1 MGSNAELKIDGSV
14 ISSVSLSTATIH
26 TNPLG
31 YGCPQVLQQSFT
43 SMNYIRGAVNVISAP
58 YQYYKDINPSTL
70 TGAIDVIVIQR
81 PTDSGDTE
89 LACSPFHVRFG
100 KWQVLRP
107 SEKKVNVFVNGN
119 PIPFNMKIGEAGEA
133 FFVFETD
140 DDVPADLITSPI
152 IQPTSD
158 DAPDSLS
165 DSSIPLLN
173 PPTVP
178 TQSASHSSLPDPPPE
193 QTQSASH
200 SSYSASPYLSPS
212 HTPSSSPPSSS
223 HLPFE
228 RATSEPPPDTNPVS
242 DTNPLPSIPQRQ
254 EYSWEWGAFPQPSN
268 TKPSS
273 GKIPATTAKKFAK
286 TLRLTSDQ
294 LVRVCFASFLFFP
307 PRVLYV
313 NFPLIRNHSTYILA
327 QILSRFPSLRLV
339 WLLRLREYSFGIQRI
354 WWSFLILTAPSP
366 STFIPFWFLEC
377 YVLKSRPGPMV
388 LVIYLP

>member
-1 MGSNAELKIDGSV
+1 
-14 ISSVSLSTATIH
+14 
-26 TNPLG
+26 
-31 YGCPQVLQQSFT
+31 
-43 SMNYIRGAVNVISAP
+43 MNYIRGAVNVISAP

-152 IQPTSD
+152 LQPTSD

-165 DSSIPLLN
+165 DDSSIPLLN
-173 PPTVP
+173 PPIVQ
-178 TQSASHSSLPDPPPE
+178 TQSALPDPPLE
-193 QTQSASH
+193 QTQSSSQ

-212 HTPSSSPPSSS
+212 PTPSPSSSPPSSS

-228 RATSEPPPDTNPVS
+228 RATSEPPPDTNPVN
-242 DTNPLPSIPQRQ
+242 DTNPLPSITQRQ

-273 GKIPATTAKKFAK
+273 GKLPATTAKKFAK

-294 LVRVCFASFLFFP
+294 LVSFA
-307 PRVLYV
+307 
-313 NFPLIRNHSTYILA
+313 
-327 QILSRFPSLRLV
+327 LRLLFSSSHLV
-339 WLLRLREYSFGIQRI
+339 CE
-354 WWSFLILTAPSP
+354 
-366 STFIPFWFLEC
+366 PF
-377 YVLKSRPGPMV
+377 SH
-388 LVIYLP
+388 